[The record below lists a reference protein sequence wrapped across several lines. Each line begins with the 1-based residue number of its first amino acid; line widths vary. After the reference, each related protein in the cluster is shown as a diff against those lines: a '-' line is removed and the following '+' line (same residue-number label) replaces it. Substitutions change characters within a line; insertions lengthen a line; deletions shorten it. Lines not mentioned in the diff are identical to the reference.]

1 MKMFLAHYILPFI
14 IYWLSRTKDKIMLW
28 GLLLGN
34 AIDLDHIYLRMIG
47 QVEWFESACPSGLGS
62 QCSFGIYPLHNPIVV
77 VILLIISLA
86 SFSYINKKKES
97 KWIFW
102 ISIGALL
109 NLLLDYIHLVT
120 GFGI

>member
-1 MKMFLAHYILPFI
+1 
-14 IYWLSRTKDKIMLW
+14 MLW

-47 QVEWFESACPSGLGS
+47 QVGWFESACPEGLGS
-62 QCSFGIYPLHNPIVV
+62 QCSFGIYPLHSPIVV
-77 VILLIISLA
+77 GILLFIVGGIHLMGKIDGRKS
-86 SFSYINKKKES
+86 KET

-109 NLLLDYIHLVT
+109 NLLLDYIHLVI